1 MKLNK
6 LIFIYILLIFTSSAF
21 AATSLNYAISAEVMD
36 LGGASGIST
45 NYKLTSKLRDNIPQ
59 FTTSA
64 SYNLEGRFM
73 GIVYGT
79 GAFTT
84 AETPVITSVIPNQG
98 YNNREYRVV
107 IRGWNIS
114 FDATSVSLVAPSKT
128 AIDGTNV
135 TWESPTTLEC
145 SFDLNNADVGQ
156 RNVNVTNTGYGRT
169 GVLVG
174 GFTIMAPGRVQVIGT
189 PSNYPN
195 PFNPI
200 EGPTTINYTLN
211 TSANITLYLFNQK
224 GEVVW
229 KKVIPAGENG
239 GVAGT
244 NSVNWDAT
252 SAFKEEVPTGVYIL
266 SIVSNVNGASKELSR
281 VKVAVVRR

>member
-1 MKLNK
+1 
-6 LIFIYILLIFTSSAF
+6 
-21 AATSLNYAISAEVMD
+21 
-36 LGGASGIST
+36 
-45 NYKLTSKLRDNIPQ
+45 
-59 FTTSA
+59 
-64 SYNLEGRFM
+64 
-73 GIVYGT
+73 
-79 GAFTT
+79 
-84 AETPVITSVIPNQG
+84 
-98 YNNREYRVV
+98 
-107 IRGWNIS
+107 
-114 FDATSVSLVAPSKT
+114 
-128 AIDGTNV
+128 
-135 TWESPTTLEC
+135 
-145 SFDLNNADVGQ
+145 
-156 RNVNVTNTGYGRT
+156 VTNTGYGRT